1 MPTSINKISRKYF
14 LFSNKKWHRVADLED
29 WHVKWAPVDSSGAAD
44 PAPAAYTC
52 IKMRSGRSGGGTAAA
67 DLSKWSAFDWCGGRI
82 HVRTASGPHVAT
94 IIYPQFSTTHFYLLI
109 TGLILTYIPESFNP
123 NLVETQNIILNPK
136 KRVGALLKFR
146 VQETRKTCRIFIEME
161 EVLPMA
167 DGNCSVI
174 QNSPD

>member
-1 MPTSINKISRKYF
+1 MGSTCQKRGPRPGGWDGGS
-14 LFSNKKWHRVADLED
+14 
-29 WHVKWAPVDSSGAAD
+29 APGRH
-44 PAPAAYTC
+44 PA
-52 IKMRSGRSGGGTAAA
+52 AAA

-109 TGLILTYIPESFNP
+109 TGLILTHIPESFNP

-146 VQETRKTCRIFIEME
+146 VQETRKTCKIFIEME
-161 EVLPMA
+161 EVLKETHSKPFSCLLTSFQTTFQCCQIILTA
-167 DGNCSVI
+167 TN
-174 QNSPD
+174 